1 MIDLEIADVT
11 KAYGE
16 TPVLR
21 GVDLA
26 IESGEFVA
34 VLGPSGSG
42 KTTLLRVIAG
52 FERADG
58 GSIRVHGE
66 VVDDATAFVPAERRH
81 VGYVPQEGSLF
92 PHLSVAENVGFGL
105 SRRDRRGPR
114 VADLLAL
121 VGLADL
127 GRRYPHELSGGQ
139 QQRVALA
146 RGLAIDPRL
155 VLLDEPFS
163 SLDVGLRAALR
174 ADVRRVIREAGATA
188 VLVTH
193 DQDEALSLADR
204 VAVIRDGRIAQC
216 DTPER
221 LYAHPATPDLA
232 RQFGE
237 VNLLAGTARGARVT
251 TALGDLETAVPAAP
265 GPVEVLV
272 RPEQLVVG
280 GSAGRTRAVV
290 LDTEFYGHDAVVRLH
305 PESGDTPCLLA
316 RVANPSSLP
325 ARGERVEVS
334 VQGPVVTWPA
344 GVEEGPPQA
353 RPA

>member
-1 MIDLEIADVT
+1 MDLEVTGVT
-11 KAYGE
+11 KAYGA
-16 TPVLR
+16 TPVLA
-21 GVDLA
+21 GIDLA
-26 IESGEFVA
+26 ISSGEFVA

-52 FERADG
+52 FERADAG
-58 GSIRVHGE
+58 VVRVHGE
-66 VVDDATAFVPAERRH
+66 TVDDAATFVPAERRH

-92 PHLSVAENVGFGL
+92 PHLNVAQNVGFGL
-105 SRRDRRGPR
+105 SRRERRGER
-114 VADLLAL
+114 VTDLLSL

-163 SLDVGLRAALR
+163 SLDAGLRAAVR
-174 ADVRRVIREAGATA
+174 TDVRRVIREAGATA

-221 LYAHPATPDLA
+221 LYAHPASPDLA

-237 VNLLAGTARGARVT
+237 VNLLAGTARDGRVV
-251 TALGDLETAVPAAP
+251 TALGDLEAAGPLEPGAVLA
-265 GPVEVLV
+265 LV
-272 RPEQLVVG
+272 RPEQVVVG
-280 GSAGRTRAVV
+280 GPAGPAYAEV
-290 LDTEFYGHDAVVRLH
+290 LDTEFYGHDAVVRLR
-305 PESGDTPCLLA
+305 PEAAGAPWLLA
-316 RVANPSSLP
+316 RVANPSRLP
-325 ARGERVEVS
+325 ARGERVAVS
-334 VQGPVVTWPA
+334 VAGPVVAWPTDPRVGA
-344 GVEEGPPQA
+344 LEA

>member
-1 MIDLEIADVT
+1 MDLEVRDLT
-11 KAYGE
+11 KAYGA
-16 TPVLR
+16 TDVLR
-21 GVDLA
+21 GVDLT
-26 IESGEFVA
+26 IESGELVA

-58 GSIRVHGE
+58 GSVRVHGTT
-66 VVDDATAFVPAERRH
+66 VDDVGTFVPAERRH

-92 PHLSVAENVGFGL
+92 PHLNVAENVGFGL
-105 SRRDRRGPR
+105 ARRDRRGPR
-114 VADLLAL
+114 VNDLLAL

-163 SLDVGLRAALR
+163 SLDAGLRAALR

-221 LYAHPATPDLA
+221 LYAHPATPELA

-237 VNLLAGTARGARVT
+237 VNLLAGTARGSRVT
-251 TALGDLETAVPAAP
+251 TALGDLEAAALVSA

-272 RPEQLVVG
+272 RPEQVRLDGPSG
-280 GSAGRTRAVV
+280 GAPAEV
-290 LDTEFYGHDAVVRLH
+290 LDTEFYGHYAVVRLRCAV
-305 PESGDTPCLLA
+305 EGDPCLLA
-316 RVANPSSLP
+316 RVANPASLP
-325 ARGERVEVS
+325 EPGARVS
-334 VQGPVVTWPA
+334 VGVEGPVVAWPTDRR
-344 GVEEGPPQA
+344 EGPPQT